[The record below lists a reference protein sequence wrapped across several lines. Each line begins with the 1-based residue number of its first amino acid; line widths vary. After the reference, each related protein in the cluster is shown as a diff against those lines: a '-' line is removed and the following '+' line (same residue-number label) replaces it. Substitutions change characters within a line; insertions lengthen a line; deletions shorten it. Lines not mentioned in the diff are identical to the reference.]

1 MINLAMGK
9 EQWKYFIILDLST
22 FYFYIWQIGM
32 GCWWLKIGKMN
43 PLEACLSEFVKIF
56 PITSDLYLFI
66 TAPPLSWLQFCWK
79 KLELRGH
86 NSGIFWLPLGWTSTL
101 KHNVHSS

>member
-66 TAPPLSWLQFCWK
+66 TAPPLSWLQFCWETEPR
-79 KLELRGH
+79 LAR
-86 NSGIFWLPLGWTSTL
+86 
-101 KHNVHSS
+101 VQR